1 MSRNLKATRNT
12 KIARVRRDAA
22 LARPEM
28 LQPSAPRVPAAGITS
43 MAVKVQDPEISKD
56 DRRRDE
62 EARRWRRLNPANSV
76 VPVIH
81 R

>member
-43 MAVKVQDPEISKD
+43 MAVKVQDPEIRKMID
-56 DRRRDE
+56 D
-62 EARRWRRLNPANSV
+62 AMKKLGGGGV
-76 VPVIH
+76 
-81 R
+81 